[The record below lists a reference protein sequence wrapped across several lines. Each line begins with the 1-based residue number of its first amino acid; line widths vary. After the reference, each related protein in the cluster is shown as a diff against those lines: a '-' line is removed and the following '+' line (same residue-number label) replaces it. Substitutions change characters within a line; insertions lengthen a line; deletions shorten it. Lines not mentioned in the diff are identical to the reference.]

1 MKNYLKKFY
10 RSFSMLA
17 MIWVVVTAVTGRYIS
32 RYSALGVIVAA
43 LIVAAMP
50 EDWFDK
56 IAHLIQK

>member
-1 MKNYLKKFY
+1 
-10 RSFSMLA
+10 MLA
-17 MIWVVVTAVTGRYIS
+17 MIWVIVTAVTGRYIS